1 MVHVQQTLKH
11 TGIEDF
17 HTYIV
22 EHIERLLE
30 IRITD
35 KYIGLKE
42 AQEFRDANTAFIWL
56 PKMKELIISEY
67 ESKPDSYEDLDT
79 FIPELLSDIE

>member
-1 MVHVQQTLKH
+1 MHVQQTLKH

-42 AQEFRDANTAFIWL
+42 AQELRDANTAFIWL